1 MNIPTR
7 DPAGVAAVIASVF
20 ARLTDS
26 WRTSAHE
33 RVPRFSSRPRK
44 VNPAAHHYEKA
55 RNDLS
60 SVVRANRAAAL
71 QPVTSQ
77 KALGRRTR
85 KRLSI
90 VKSDGMRRLKSALA
104 GYVSAGHRSES
115 AAHLSVTEGLQT
127 LLELVPA
134 AAIAVDEARTV
145 VRANEAAVSLFGY
158 SVEELSGLPFVQLYP
173 RIADENQGESGAA
186 ASSASV
192 ENLAGRGERR
202 MAVAR
207 GKDGSE
213 RIVSVRCT
221 QYGATGADLWI
232 ITSADWCT
240 QDTAG
245 ANAPQPEHLARVFEL
260 AEMAAV
266 LAHEINQPLTA
277 ILSNAQAVQ
286 RFPELTRSA
295 SSDLRDAFADI
306 VSDSFR
312 ATEIVRKL
320 RQFVRRA
327 APETVP
333 LDIGNLVSGVARM
346 MRRDAI
352 ARDVRVILDTGSDAQ
367 MVRGDNI
374 QLQQVMINLLQNAF
388 DAVEGRS
395 AEDREVSVKVETTSS
410 GNQVSIA
417 VSDRGPGLKED
428 QIGEVF
434 TPFSTSKPQG
444 LGLGLTISISIISM
458 HGGRLCAETN
468 AHRGATFRILLPTA
482 ANPESP
488 EQGQMS

>member
-1 MNIPTR
+1 MNFPTR

-26 WRTSAHE
+26 WRTSANE
-33 RVPRFSSRPRK
+33 RSPRFSSRPSK
-44 VNPAAHHYEKA
+44 VNPATHCYETAH
-55 RNDLS
+55 NDLPG
-60 SVVRANRAAAL
+60 VVPANRAA
-71 QPVTSQ
+71 TQ
-77 KALGRRTR
+77 KPMTNQKTLGRRTR
-85 KRLSI
+85 KRFSV
-90 VKSDGMRRLKSALA
+90 VKSNGVRRLKSALA
-104 GYVSAGHRSES
+104 GYVSAGHRSV
-115 AAHLSVTEGLQT
+115 SVAPQPVAEGLQT
-127 LLELVPA
+127 LLEWVPA
-134 AAIAVDEARTV
+134 AAIAVDETRTV
-145 VRANEAAVSLFGY
+145 VQANEAAVSLFGY
-158 SVEELSGLPFVQLYP
+158 SVEELSGLSFVQLYP
-173 RIADENQGESGAA
+173 RIADDNQGRSEGAE
-186 ASSASV
+186 SSASI

-202 MAVAR
+202 MAIAR

-213 RIVSVRCT
+213 RIVSVKCT
-221 QYGATGADLWI
+221 QYGAADADLWI
-232 ITSADWCT
+232 ITSADWCA
-240 QDTAG
+240 QESAG

-333 LDIGNLVSGVARM
+333 LDIGDLVSGVARM

-352 ARDVRVILDTGSDAQ
+352 ARDVRVILDTGNHAQ

-395 AEDREVSVKVETTSS
+395 AEDREVSVKVETTSP

-417 VSDRGPGLKED
+417 VSDRGPGLKAD

-458 HGGRLCAETN
+458 HGGRLCAESN
-468 AHRGATFRILLPTA
+468 VHQGATFRILLPTA
-482 ANPESP
+482 ANSEIP
-488 EQGQMS
+488 EQGQVS